1 MKISILLLVS
11 LLMAKVA
18 LGADPAPGDAL
29 RASDP
34 PSAAT
39 GQSPPA
45 ADQSGRSITADMA
58 LATDVWPLVG
68 EARLKVLIWEVYD
81 SALFTPSGRWQ
92 GDAPYRLSLHYLRNI
107 PAAKLVEE
115 TEKAWR
121 EQGRN
126 HPRLNEWLGLLG
138 DLWPDITEGDNLVFG
153 LNELGDS
160 AFWFNGSPLGSIED
174 RDFGP
179 LFGGIWLDPDTPRP
193 ELRAQLIGPTSKL
206 AKNSQPEQTLAVALF

>member
-11 LLMAKVA
+11 LLVTKVA
-18 LGADPAPGDAL
+18 LGADPVPGNAL
-29 RASDP
+29 RAPDSP
-34 PSAAT
+34 GEAT

-45 ADQSGRSITADMA
+45 ADQSGRAKTDEMA

-81 SALFTPSGRWQ
+81 SALFTPSGHWQ

-121 EQGRN
+121 EQGRY

-160 AFWFNGSPLGSIED
+160 AFWFNGSSLGSIED

-193 ELRAQLIGPTSKL
+193 ELRAQLIGPASKL
-206 AKNSQPEQTLAVALF
+206 AQNSQP

>member
-1 MKISILLLVS
+1 MKTSILLLMS
-11 LLMAKVA
+11 LLVTKVA

-29 RASDP
+29 RAPDP
-34 PSAAT
+34 TGATT

-45 ADQSGRSITADMA
+45 ADQSGRAINDEMA

-193 ELRAQLIGPTSKL
+193 ELRAQLIGPASKL
-206 AKNSQPEQTLAVALF
+206 ARNSQP

>member
-1 MKISILLLVS
+1 MKSSVLLIACLLVTG
-11 LLMAKVA
+11 VA
-18 LGADPAPGDAL
+18 LGADLDVEESTRTSVLVGV
-29 RASDP
+29 
-34 PSAAT
+34 PS
-39 GQSPPA
+39 GQSA
-45 ADQSGRSITADMA
+45 TSIDQSTIASSGDLA

-81 SALFTPSGRWQ
+81 SALFTPSGHWQ

-121 EQGRN
+121 QQGRD
-126 HPRLNEWLGLLG
+126 HPRLNEWLALLG
-138 DLWPDITEGDNLVFG
+138 EIWPDITEADNLVFG
-153 LNELGDS
+153 LNASGDS
-160 AFWFNGSPLGSIED
+160 AFWFNGSALGTIKD

-193 ELRAQLIGPTSKL
+193 ELRAQLIGPASEL
-206 AKNSQPEQTLAVALF
+206 AQNSRP

>member
-1 MKISILLLVS
+1 MKISIVLLVS
-11 LLMAKVA
+11 LLVTKVA
-18 LGADPAPGDAL
+18 LGADPVPGNAL
-29 RASDP
+29 RAPDSP
-34 PSAAT
+34 GEAT
-39 GQSPPA
+39 GQSLLA
-45 ADQSGRSITADMA
+45 ADQSGRAKTDEMA

-206 AKNSQPEQTLAVALF
+206 AKNSQP

>member
-1 MKISILLLVS
+1 MKISIILLVS
-11 LLMAKVA
+11 LLVTKVA
-18 LGADPAPGDAL
+18 LGADPVPGNAL
-29 RASDP
+29 RAPDSP
-34 PSAAT
+34 GEAT

-45 ADQSGRSITADMA
+45 ADQSGRAKTDEMA

-115 TEKAWR
+115 TEKVWR

-206 AKNSQPEQTLAVALF
+206 AKNSQL

>member
-1 MKISILLLVS
+1 MKISIALLVS
-11 LLMAKVA
+11 LLVTKVA
-18 LGADPAPGDAL
+18 LGADPAPGVAL
-29 RASDP
+29 RAPDP
-34 PSAAT
+34 TGAAT
-39 GQSPPA
+39 GQSPTA
-45 ADQSGRSITADMA
+45 ADQLGRAITDEMA

-81 SALFTPSGRWQ
+81 SALFTPSGLWQ

-193 ELRAQLIGPTSKL
+193 ELRAQLIGPASKL
-206 AKNSQPEQTLAVALF
+206 AQNSQP

>member
-11 LLMAKVA
+11 LLVTKVA
-18 LGADPAPGDAL
+18 LGADPVPGDAL
-29 RASDP
+29 RAPDP
-34 PSAAT
+34 TGAAA

-45 ADQSGRSITADMA
+45 ADQSGRAITGEMA

-121 EQGRN
+121 DQGRN

-160 AFWFNGSPLGSIED
+160 AFWFNDSPLGSIKD

-206 AKNSQPEQTLAVALF
+206 AKNS

>member
-11 LLMAKVA
+11 LLVTQVA
-18 LGADPAPGDAL
+18 LGADPAPGDDL
-29 RASDP
+29 RAPDP
-34 PSAAT
+34 TGAAT
-39 GQSPPA
+39 WQSPPA
-45 ADQSGRSITADMA
+45 ADQSGRAVADEMA

-68 EARLKVLIWEVYD
+68 EARLKVLIWRVYD

-206 AKNSQPEQTLAVALF
+206 AKNSQP

>member
-1 MKISILLLVS
+1 MKSSVLLIACLLVTG
-11 LLMAKVA
+11 VA
-18 LGADPAPGDAL
+18 LGADLDVEESTRTSVLVGV
-29 RASDP
+29 
-34 PSAAT
+34 PS
-39 GQSPPA
+39 GQSA
-45 ADQSGRSITADMA
+45 TSIDQSTIVSSGDLA

-81 SALFTPSGRWQ
+81 SALFTPSGHWQ

-121 EQGRN
+121 QQGRD
-126 HPRLNEWLGLLG
+126 HPRLNEWLALLG
-138 DLWPDITEGDNLVFG
+138 ELWPDITEADNLVFG
-153 LNELGDS
+153 LNASGDS
-160 AFWFNGSPLGSIED
+160 AFWFNGSALGSIED

-193 ELRAQLIGPTSKL
+193 ELRAQLIGPVPEL
-206 AKNSQPEQTLAVALF
+206 AQNGRP